1 MLHGP
6 RRRTC
11 RSGVFHDGGC
21 VEALTAGGAVV
32 VNSPAP
38 QLVLD
43 DCFYVSGEIPRV
55 TPYERGMPPA
65 HLRRTEDGTDW
76 EHDQWIIEAHAKSID
91 SFGVKAS
98 TPANSDESR
107 PKYSEPLN
115 QITDLAGVRIITCF
129 PRTIGQ
135 VDQTLRKEFTILE
148 RIDKTDLLIREEKF
162 GYQSLPYIISLQ
174 PNRLTLPE
182 YARHAE
188 LKAEIQVRTIL
199 QHA

>member
-1 MLHGP
+1 MSLPSGSESNFDFEVH
-6 RRRTC
+6 RR
-11 RSGVFHDGGC
+11 SA
-21 VEALTAGGAVV
+21 VEAYQRIRPIYEAFAETIKAILAQA
-32 VNSPAP
+32 
-38 QLVLD
+38 LD
-43 DCFYVSGEIPRV
+43 RANIKVAS
-55 TPYERGMPPA
+55 
-65 HLRRTEDGTDW
+65 
-76 EHDQWIIEAHAKSID
+76 IEARAKSID

-115 QITDLAGVRIITCF
+115 QITDLAGVRIITFF

-148 RIDKTDLLIREEKF
+148 RIDKTDLLIREEKL
-162 GYQSLPYIISLQ
+162 GYQSLHYLISLQ

-182 YARHAE
+182 YARYAE

-199 QHA
+199 QHAWAEIEHDIQYKSVEVIPR